1 MADIDVAYVIAQLRQ
16 HLPCVRPMPVGK
28 LRVLHRSRDYEGM
41 VRLIRSAMNI
51 EVRLLVGWVNSG
63 GPEGMAKAP
72 AWIEMPAKMPFFGS
86 SEFKMLSIRMFLR
99 KEFLEANTY
108 DKIAIAIA
116 HELSHL
122 VLDSIHHPLR
132 KEEKAVDLTA
142 MLLGFSR
149 LYMSAAHTSK
159 GTLGYLTS
167 SELSAAVRILVPTR
181 FRIMRALSVF
191 VRNFPRLVIAIV
203 LAISIWASDT
213 INSKIELHKALQA
226 EAAELLIPKTIN
238 SYLTLVGAQ
247 VGIFSLTKTFLV
259 TRPTQLDL
267 AVREPKMRDAACAK
281 HGGRIGMGATYAY
294 EYRDQFGSLVGRFEV
309 SSCPSLRELPGSR

>member
-1 MADIDVAYVIAQLRQ
+1 
-16 HLPCVRPMPVGK
+16 MPVGK
-28 LRVLHRSRDYEGM
+28 LKVLHRSRDYEGM
-41 VRLIRSAMNI
+41 VRLIRTAMNI

-72 AWIEMPAKMPFFGS
+72 AWIEVPANMPFYGS

-99 KEFLEANTY
+99 KDFLEANTY

-116 HELSHL
+116 HELSHV
-122 VLDSIHHPLR
+122 VLDSIHHPLC

-149 LYMSAAHTSK
+149 LYMSAAQTSR

-191 VRNFPRLVIAIV
+191 VRNFPRPVIATV
-203 LAISIWASDT
+203 VALSIWASEK
-213 INSKIELHKALQA
+213 INSKIELHKLLQA
-226 EAAELLIPKTIN
+226 EAADLLIPRTIN
-238 SYLTLVGAQ
+238 SYMTLVGAQ
-247 VGIFSLTKTFLV
+247 VNFFSLTKTFLV

-267 AVREPKMRDAACAK
+267 ASRGRKLRDAACAK
-281 HGGRIGMGATYAY
+281 HRVKIDAGAAYAY
-294 EYRDQFGSLVGRFEV
+294 EYRDQTGSLIGRFEV
-309 SSCPSLRELPGSR
+309 SSCPSLRESPGP